1 MENSYAML
9 NGKLTDETLQSIELK
24 RGENSYLYDNNDNQY
39 IDLSSGLWNINVG
52 YNKELNKNIKKSFS
66 DILENNLPYVDMT
79 SYLHDM
85 YNVTAKT
92 LLGFIDNE
100 IYKKVLFTNSGSESI
115 ELALKI
121 VKLLTEE
128 NKKILSFSESY
139 HGTYYGGMSISGLN
153 RKLNKSHKVNSEFN
167 INKPIPQNKE
177 EEKEFLD
184 FIKMNSNEINAVF
197 VEPVIGSGGIKY
209 GSLNF
214 YNELLKHCQSNDII
228 VIFDEVATGFY
239 RTGDKF
245 FFKKLDYSPDIICMS
260 KGLNNGTLPCGTVI
274 INEKIKE
281 RIKYIKSKHM
291 STQNGNIL
299 CQASIFETI
308 KFYNKFNENFI
319 DNVKEIEKIT
329 RELCNQFNR
338 EYRNIGAMTALPIET
353 GQVEKILKILKDN
366 GILSYRFITE
376 TQSGLSLFPH
386 INIDTKLYKRVLKF
400 ILKTINKY

>member
-1 MENSYAML
+1 MGNSYAML

-66 DILENNLPYVDMT
+66 DILDNNLPYVDMT

-92 LLGFIDNE
+92 LLDFIDNE

-177 EEKEFLD
+177 EEKEFLE
-184 FIKMNSNEINAVF
+184 FIKLNSNEINSVF

-214 YNELLKHCQSNDII
+214 YNELLKNCQSNNII

-274 INEKIKE
+274 INEKIKGK
-281 RIKYIKSKHM
+281 IKHIKSKHM

-329 RELCNQFNR
+329 HELCNQFNI
-338 EYRNIGAMTALPIET
+338 EYRNMGAMIALPIET
-353 GQVEKILKILKDN
+353 GQVENILKILKKN